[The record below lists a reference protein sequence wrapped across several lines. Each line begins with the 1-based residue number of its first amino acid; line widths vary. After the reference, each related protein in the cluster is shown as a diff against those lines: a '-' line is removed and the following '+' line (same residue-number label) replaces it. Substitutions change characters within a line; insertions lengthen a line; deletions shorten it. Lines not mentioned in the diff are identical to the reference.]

1 MNKVNKK
8 LNFVKLKEIY
18 QKYKNRYE
26 NDNKTRLT
34 PQNEQSTWYD
44 TVDTRNLT
52 LKDGSNNCENSLI
65 KQKNTLSKS
74 KKEIYAS
81 LVDKTI
87 LSLIQL
93 RNIIESDI
101 KQKEKQ
107 INKCY
112 KSVNK
117 KQNKK
122 RDSMNKSDENIINTN
137 QSINLS
143 LDKYKK
149 IKSNKQIIIYNN
161 LKKKKFP
168 NSFKHFKIKKHNLT
182 FYKAS
187 KNINIK

>member
-1 MNKVNKK
+1 MSKVNKK

-18 QKYKNRYE
+18 QNYKKRYE

-34 PQNEQSTWYD
+34 PQNEQSTRYE
-44 TVDTRNLT
+44 TVDTRNIS

-65 KQKNTLSKS
+65 NQKPSTPKT
-74 KKEIYAS
+74 KKEKLTS

-87 LSLIQL
+87 LSLVQL
-93 RNIIESDI
+93 RNIIENDI

-112 KSVNK
+112 KQINL
-117 KQNKK
+117 K
-122 RDSMNKSDENIINTN
+122 RNSFLKMNKTDENIINTN

-161 LKKKKFP
+161 LKQKKSP
-168 NSFKHFKIKKHNLT
+168 NSFIHFKIKKHNLS
-182 FYKAS
+182 FYKVL
-187 KNINIK
+187 